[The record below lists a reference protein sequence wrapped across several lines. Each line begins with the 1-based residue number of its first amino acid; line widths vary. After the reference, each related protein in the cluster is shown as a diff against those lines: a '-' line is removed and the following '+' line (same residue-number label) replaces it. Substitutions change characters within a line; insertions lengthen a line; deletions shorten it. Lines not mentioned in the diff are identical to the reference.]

1 MCYNGSTVRQRRS
14 LNMINY
20 SQFNKV
26 EIEQLCRLKEKAVQS
41 NLNLEE
47 IDNENELN
55 NCFQNTIDLH
65 ALYYASHIINQIE
78 SFICDKLSSVYET
91 GPLLTVLNQMADY
104 VERIG
109 YEQIRIPLCSI
120 LVKETSDDIISILGD
135 NDLTW
140 LLKNYYKKVEERS

>member
-1 MCYNGSTVRQRRS
+1 
-14 LNMINY
+14 MIDHNK
-20 SQFNKV
+20 FNEV
-26 EIEQLCRLKEKAVQS
+26 EIEQLCRLKETAIRN

-47 IDNENELN
+47 IDDKIELKD
-55 NCFQNTIDLH
+55 CFLNTMNLH
-65 ALYYASHIINQIE
+65 ALYYASHIVNQIE
-78 SFICDKLSSVYET
+78 KFICDKLSSVYET
-91 GPLLTVLNQMADY
+91 GPLLTVLSQMADY

-140 LLKNYYKKVEERS
+140 LLKSYYKKVEERS

>member
-1 MCYNGSTVRQRRS
+1 
-14 LNMINY
+14 MIDH

-41 NLNLEE
+41 NLNLEK

-65 ALYYASHIINQIE
+65 ALYYASHIVNQIE
-78 SFICDKLSSVYET
+78 NFICNKLSTVDET
-91 GPLLTVLNQMADY
+91 DPLFQIADY

-109 YEQIRIPLCSI
+109 CEQIRIPLCSV
-120 LVKETSDDIISILGD
+120 LAEETSDDIISMLD
-135 NDLTW
+135 DSDLIW
-140 LLKNYYKKVEERS
+140 LLNNYYKKVEERS

>member
-1 MCYNGSTVRQRRS
+1 
-14 LNMINY
+14 MIDY

-65 ALYYASHIINQIE
+65 ALYYASHIVNQIE
-78 SFICDKLSSVYET
+78 KFICDKLSTVDET
-91 GPLLTVLNQMADY
+91 DPLFQIADY

-109 YEQIRIPLCSI
+109 CEQIRIPLCSV
-120 LVKETSDDIISILGD
+120 LAEETSDDIISMLD
-135 NDLTW
+135 DSDLIW
-140 LLKNYYKKVEERS
+140 LLNNYYKKVEERS